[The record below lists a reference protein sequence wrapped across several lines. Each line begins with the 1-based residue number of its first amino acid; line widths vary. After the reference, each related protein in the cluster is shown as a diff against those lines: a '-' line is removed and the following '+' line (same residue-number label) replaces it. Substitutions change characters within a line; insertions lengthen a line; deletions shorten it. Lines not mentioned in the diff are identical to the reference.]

1 MAKLIIAGKILDT
14 ETAQEEITKIGQDI
28 LDILYNGEIGFDS
41 QMNGDTIKLI
51 FIRDLRY
58 DIEGGLLCDN
68 NMEMISRLDISAF
81 MPQPLG
87 KPIIVPLIPYGK
99 HFYCPDTE
107 FIRLYRNLVKSLTG
121 QKIKKMDIDAD
132 DCRVNV
138 KIKFC

>member
-1 MAKLIIAGKILDT
+1 MAKFIIVGKIFDT
-14 ETAQEEITKIGQDI
+14 ETAQKDITKIGQDI
-28 LDILYNGEIGFDS
+28 LDILYNGEIGFDF
-41 QMNGDTIKLI
+41 QMSGDIIKLT

-58 DIEGGLLCDN
+58 DIEGGFLCDN
-68 NMEMISRLDISAF
+68 DMEMISGLDISAF

-87 KPIIVPLIPYGK
+87 KPIIATLIPYGS

-132 DCRVNV
+132 DCRVNM
-138 KIKFC
+138 KIKFS

>member
-58 DIEGGLLCDN
+58 DIEGGFLCDN
-68 NMEMISRLDISAF
+68 DMEMISGLDISAF

-87 KPIIVPLIPYGK
+87 KPIIVPLMPYRK

-138 KIKFC
+138 KIKF

>member
-1 MAKLIIAGKILDT
+1 MAKLIIAGKIVDT
-14 ETAQEEITKIGQDI
+14 ETTREEILKIGQNI
-28 LDILYNGEIGFDS
+28 LDTFYNGEIGFDS

-51 FIRDLRY
+51 FIRDLCY
-58 DIEGGLLCDN
+58 DIEGGFLCDN
-68 NMEMISRLDISAF
+68 DMEVISGFNISAF

-87 KPIIVPLIPYGK
+87 KPIIAPLIPYGS

-138 KIKFC
+138 KIKFS